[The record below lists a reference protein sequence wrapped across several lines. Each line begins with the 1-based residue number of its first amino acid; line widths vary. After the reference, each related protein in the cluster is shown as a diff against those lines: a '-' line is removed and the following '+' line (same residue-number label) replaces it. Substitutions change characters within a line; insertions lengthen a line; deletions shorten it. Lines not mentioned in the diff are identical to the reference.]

1 MEKISNRKS
10 GEAQTLPQPDGAENR
25 AAKKLMELEAGRVLV
40 AQAAKQAEET
50 REKLEEERLE
60 QREKVQEREQRDTP
74 ELSEKSRWFG
84 TTGKLLMEANL
95 RWILEMEQELWE
107 EFLNWHPSPEGNLSR
122 ELEELS
128 RLYLALLEA
137 VLLHTTGQE
146 QSVQKERLDTVLSEK
161 LNLVLEV
168 RLKNLISL
176 LERMGQ
182 RETIGRIRYSLYRQ
196 TTGESISPRAAEH
209 FFSLGSRGGGSTASD
224 LSSSVRTRSFEKS
237 FGEEGSV
244 YQPCGGRNIRIS
256 REFDAHRKSE
266 QIEMNQRNQSL
277 SEKKGRAIE
286 TGGFEISE
294 LVRADAFA
302 RHLSESEEM
311 MKGMGL
317 WKGNQEAAG
326 YLAALTAVKG
336 EIYLSGTG
344 RSGETVSPVKSLVN
358 QMVDYYLNQKGA
370 YETYYHTIEI
380 YEKTK
385 DPQKA
390 AAEGL
395 AYAYRL
401 FLEKKGDAA
410 YKNQKAYSEDAGFFQ
425 MSGGSTPEENFR
437 KGVRLLEENWREFLA
452 SARQEGGE
460 ITLRIQRY
468 SPWGAMMEAE
478 EQRKARDKKAEQVF
492 LKQALAA
499 VGIAAVY
506 LLWKIFSA

>member
-25 AAKKLMELEAGRVLV
+25 AAKKMMELEAGRVLV

-74 ELSEKSRWFG
+74 ELSERSRWFG

-107 EFLNWHPSPEGNLSR
+107 EFLNWHPSLEGNLSR

-146 QSVQKERLDTVLSEK
+146 QSVQKERLDIVLSEK

-176 LERMGQ
+176 LERMEQ
-182 RETIGRIRYSLYRQ
+182 KETIGRIRYSLYRQ
-196 TTGESISPRAAEH
+196 TTGESISPRAAER
-209 FFSLGSRGGGSTASD
+209 FFSLGSRDGKSTVSD
-224 LSSSVRTRSFEKS
+224 LSSSVITGSFEKS

-244 YQPCGGRNIRIS
+244 YQSYGGRNIRIS

-277 SEKKGRAIE
+277 SEGKGRARDA
-286 TGGFEISE
+286 GGFEISE

-311 MKGMGL
+311 IKGMGIQ
-317 WKGNQEAAG
+317 KGNQEAVG
-326 YLAALTAVKG
+326 YLAALTAIKG
-336 EIYLSGTG
+336 EIYISGAG
-344 RSGETVSPVKSLVN
+344 RSEETVSPVKSLVN
-358 QMVDYYLNQKGA
+358 RMVDYYLNQKGA

-380 YEKTK
+380 YEKAK

-401 FLEKKGDAA
+401 FLEKRGDAA
-410 YKNQKAYSEDAGFFQ
+410 YKNQKAYSEDSRFFQ
-425 MSGGSTPEENFR
+425 LLGGHTLEENFR
-437 KGVRLLEENWREFLA
+437 KGVRLLEENWKEFL
-452 SARQEGGE
+452 SSVGQEGRG
-460 ITLRIQRY
+460 ITLRMQRY
-468 SPWGAMMEAE
+468 NPWGAMMEAE
-478 EQRKARDKKAEQVF
+478 EQRKARDRKAEQVF
-492 LKQALAA
+492 LKQAFA
-499 VGIAAVY
+499 VAVVAAVY
-506 LLWKIFSA
+506 LIWKIFFA